1 MIDLYVGFEWYN
13 FIFEEVIVLK
23 HEITTYHTK
32 KTMAESLKNAMKN
45 KPFSKITVS
54 EIVKDCGLNRKTFYY
69 HFQDI
74 YDLLKWTL
82 EEEAIEIVKEFN
94 LVVDYEKAIYF
105 VIDYVEE
112 NDYLIS
118 CAYDSIGL
126 VQMKRFFYNDLKEII
141 SYTIDKAET
150 TLDTKIKPDFKEFV
164 SKFYT
169 EALAGMLI
177 EWVLDKDNRDK
188 DKTVQY
194 MTILIRSGLENMK
207 NMEQMDP
214 ELLDRKW

>member
-1 MIDLYVGFEWYN
+1 M
-13 FIFEEVIVLK
+13 K

-32 KTMAESLKNAMKN
+32 KTMVESLKNAMKN

-105 VIDYVEE
+105 VMDYVEE

-214 ELLDRKW
+214 ELLDRK

>member
-1 MIDLYVGFEWYN
+1 M
-13 FIFEEVIVLK
+13 K

-32 KTMAESLKNAMKN
+32 KTMVESLKNAMKN

-214 ELLDRKW
+214 ELLDRK

>member
-1 MIDLYVGFEWYN
+1 M
-13 FIFEEVIVLK
+13 K

-105 VIDYVEE
+105 VMDYVEE

-214 ELLDRKW
+214 ELLDRK

>member
-1 MIDLYVGFEWYN
+1 M
-13 FIFEEVIVLK
+13 K

-214 ELLDRKW
+214 ELLDRK